1 VFDLI
6 VRRGTV
12 VLTSG
17 STTADVAIGDGRIA
31 EIGPELGGAS
41 HEIDARGLF
50 VLPGLIDV
58 HVHFNEPG
66 RTHWEGAATG
76 SRALAAGGG
85 TLFFDMPLNS
95 TPCCVSAREVERKRE
110 ALERASITDFGLWGG
125 LVPGAVGEMGE
136 MAERGVVGFKAFMC
150 DSGLP
155 EFPRADDETLRDG
168 MAEAARLHLPVAVHA
183 ESQDKVR
190 LKADPTDHRGL
201 ASGGSND
208 HGWGPA
214 LAGPSNDRGIREFLD
229 SRPVAAETDAIGRA
243 LELARE
249 TGASLHIV
257 HVSTGRGVSLAA
269 DARARGVD
277 VSIETCPHYL
287 WFTDADIEHLGTIAK
302 CAPPLRAVEHHDALW
317 DTLLT
322 GHIDIVASD
331 HSPTEPAMKAGDFIS
346 AWGGISGVESTLP
359 VLLDRGHHDRRLAL
373 ERIVE
378 LIAATPARRFRIARK
393 GTIAPGNDADL
404 VLIDPAASFTLQKD
418 HLQQRHKASPYVGA
432 TFRGVVRATLRRG
445 ETIFMDGQVAAR
457 GGGRFVRP
465 EPL

>member
-6 VRRGTV
+6 IRGGTS
-12 VLTSG
+12 VLPGG
-17 STTADVAIGDGRIA
+17 STSADIAIEDGRIA
-31 EIGPELGGAS
+31 AIGPEFTGAS
-41 HEIDARGLF
+41 HEVDARGLF

-95 TPCCVSAREVERKRE
+95 TPCCVNAREVDRKRE
-110 ALERASITDFGLWGG
+110 ALERASITDFALWGG
-125 LVPGAVGEMGE
+125 LVPGAVAEMAD

-183 ESQDKVR
+183 ESHGITTALGAR
-190 LKADPTDHRGL
+190 MRGRH
-201 ASGGSND
+201 ARD
-208 HGWGPA
+208 
-214 LAGPSNDRGIREFLD
+214 FLE
-229 SRPVAAETDAIGRA
+229 SRPVAAETEAIGRA
-243 LELARE
+243 LDLARE

-269 DARARGVD
+269 EARARGVD

-287 WFTDADIEHLGTIAK
+287 WFTEVDVERLGAIAK
-302 CAPPLRAVEHHDALW
+302 CAPPLRAAEHGEALW
-317 DTLLT
+317 NAVLAR
-322 GHIDIVASD
+322 HVDIVGSD
-331 HSPTEPAMKAGDFIS
+331 HSPTEPSMKAGDFLS
-346 AWGGISGVESTLP
+346 AWGGIAGVQSTLP
-359 VLLDRGHHDRRLAL
+359 VLLDRGYHDRGLSL
-373 ERIVE
+373 ERIADLV
-378 LIAATPARRFRIARK
+378 AASPARRFRIAGK
-393 GTIAPGNDADL
+393 GTIDLGNDADL
-404 VLIDPAASFTLQKD
+404 VLIDTESSFVLREED
-418 HLQQRHKASPYVGA
+418 LQQRHKTSPYVGA
-432 TFRGVVRATLRRG
+432 RFRGVVRGTLRRG
-445 ETIFMDGQVAAR
+445 ETIFMDGEVTAR

-465 EPL
+465 HAL

>member
-6 VRRGTV
+6 IRGGTL

-17 STTADVAIGDGRIA
+17 STRADVAIEDGRIA
-31 EIGPELGGAS
+31 EIGPELGGAA
-41 HEIDARGLF
+41 HEIDAGGLY

-95 TPCCVSAREVERKRE
+95 TPCCVNAREVDRKRE
-110 ALERASITDFGLWGG
+110 ALERASVTDFGLWGG
-125 LVPGAVGEMGE
+125 LVPGAVGEMAD
-136 MAERGVVGFKAFMC
+136 MAGRGVVGFKAFMC

-155 EFPRADDETLRDG
+155 EFSRADDETLRDG
-168 MAEAARLHLPVAVHA
+168 MAVAARLHLPVAVHA

-190 LKADPTDHRGL
+190 LKADPTNHR
-201 ASGGSND
+201 
-208 HGWGPA
+208 WGPA
-214 LAGPSNDRGIREFLD
+214 SAGPSVRDFLE
-229 SRPVAAETDAIGRA
+229 SRPVAAETEAIGRA
-243 LELARE
+243 LDIARE

-269 DARARGVD
+269 EARARGVD

-287 WFTDADIEHLGTIAK
+287 WFTEADVERLGTIAK
-302 CAPPLRAVEHHDALW
+302 CAPPLRVAEHRDELWNALMAG
-317 DTLLT
+317 DV
-322 GHIDIVASD
+322 DIVASD
-331 HSPTEPAMKAGDFIS
+331 HSPTEPSMKAGDFIS
-346 AWGGISGVESTLP
+346 AWGGIAGVQSTLP
-359 VLLDRGHHDRRLAL
+359 VLIDRGYHDRRLPL
-373 ERIVE
+373 ERIAGLV
-378 LIAATPARRFRIARK
+378 AAHPAHRFRIARK
-393 GTIAPGNDADL
+393 GTIDRGSDADF
-404 VLIDPAASFTLQKD
+404 VLIDAAASFTLAGT
-418 HLQQRHKASPYVGA
+418 HLQQRHKTSPYVGD

-445 ETIFMDGQVAAR
+445 ETIFMDGHVMAHTC
-457 GGGRFVRP
+457 GRFVRP